1 MRILIVGAGAIGG
14 WLAGV
19 LWRGGA
25 EVALLARGAALET
38 IRARG
43 LALIDGER
51 RETFTLPVSDTAS
64 DLSRPD
70 AVVLAVKTYT
80 FAEAAAAAAPALHH
94 GPLLVTAMNGLPWWF
109 LDGLAGPLDGAHLD
123 SVDPRGQAAA
133 LLTGVR
139 PVAGVVHASTRVE
152 APGVVRVVATDRLIL
167 GEPRGGTSA
176 HTAELARLVAAGG
189 VACPLTPDIR
199 SEIWAKLWGN
209 ASLNPVSAIV
219 WRSAHGILGEPRLL
233 ALVHDLMAEFA
244 RVGDRLGLRL
254 PMTVEERMAV
264 TRKLGDFRTS
274 MLNDAEAGRPIEVE
288 GLLGVVVEL
297 AEKLGE
303 PVPASRAV
311 YALARGLGR
320 PAAVTAP

>member
-1 MRILIVGAGAIGG
+1 MRVLVIGAGAIGG

-19 LWRGGA
+19 LWRGSA

-43 LALIDGER
+43 LAIIDRER

-64 DLSRPD
+64 DLPRPD
-70 AVVLAVKTYT
+70 AVVLAVKTYA
-80 FAEAAAAAAPALHH
+80 FAEATAAAAPALRH

-109 LDGLAGPLDGAHLD
+109 LDGVAGPLDGAHLD
-123 SVDPRGQAAA
+123 SVDPGGLAAA
-133 LLTGVR
+133 LLAGVR

-167 GEPRGGTSA
+167 GEPGGGTSPD
-176 HTAELARLVAAGG
+176 TVELARLMAAGD
-189 VACPLTPDIR
+189 VACPVSPDIR

-219 WRSAHGILGEPRLL
+219 RRSAHGILGEPRLL
-233 ALVHDLMAEFA
+233 DLVHDLMAEFA

-254 PMTVEERMAV
+254 PMSVEERMDV

-274 MLNDAEAGRPIEVE
+274 MLNDAEAGRPLEVD

-297 AEKLGE
+297 AGKLGE

-320 PAAVTAP
+320 PAALTAP